1 MLRLKRALT
10 IIDIGQDITQIY
22 HQLHGGHFLVNS
34 DEVEMKFHK
43 EGAAISIPIDRNSTN
58 LPIVHNSFV
67 SENIKRKHASKFRSA
82 LHATGLYAALDY
94 FANASFDQNLS
105 TSSRMQGLFSSFP
118 CVGGLENENLSIP
131 QKELLLWH

>member
-1 MLRLKRALT
+1 MFHRFVDTNGNDVYLPCVSYHLPLTDVRLFLP
-10 IIDIGQDITQIY
+10 QIY
-22 HQLHGGHFLVNS
+22 HQLHGGNSVVNS
-34 DEVEMKFHK
+34 NEVEMKFWK

-94 FANASFDQNLS
+94 FSNVSFDQNLS
-105 TSSRMQGLFSSFP
+105 MLSRMLF
-118 CVGGLENENLSIP
+118 
-131 QKELLLWH
+131 